1 MYHSYMNHV
10 AAKVDPLMFSLLHAA
25 RVLEDRLETA
35 LSTVDLSR
43 PKLSVL
49 TQLVLKGEPMTLS
62 DLAAGLACVRSNM
75 TQLVD
80 RLEADGLVRRIAD
93 GADRRIV
100 RAELT
105 QLGRERQAAGAEQME
120 KVQAGFAALLMAE
133 DRPVLERALEALKR

>member
-1 MYHSYMNHV
+1 MNQI
-10 AAKVDPLMFSLLHAA
+10 AAKADPMMFSLLHAA
-25 RVLEDRLETA
+25 RVMEDRLEAA
-35 LSTVDLSR
+35 LSTVELSR

-49 TQLVLKGEPMTLS
+49 TQLVVKGEPMTLS

-120 KVQAGFAALLMAE
+120 KVQAEFAEMMAREDREALL
-133 DRPVLERALEALKR
+133 RALSAVK